1 MTVSIGLTTPVTYY
15 SGSDAGYNPA
25 VRKVSTITDVWVAQA
40 YTFDTY
46 KFVVY
51 CSGNVAF
58 KAFVFDINDAH
69 DVEVKWNQA
78 VAWLQAN
85 YAAIFEGR
93 AVPMNCPTYPQP
105 SGA

>member
-25 VRKVSTITDVWVAQA
+25 VRKVSTITDVWISQTF
-40 YTFDTY
+40 TFDQY

-51 CSGNVAF
+51 CSGTVAF
-58 KAFVFDINDAH
+58 KVFPYDPNDPQDI
-69 DVEVKWNQA
+69 ETKWNAA

-85 YAAIFEGR
+85 YTAIFEGR
-93 AVPMNCPTYPQP
+93 ATPMACPTYPQP
-105 SGA
+105 